1 MVKDFNIK
9 IYLIIFS
16 CMIMSSCSVNESI
29 QKDFNLEKD
38 FSEAKILFDEGKF
51 SKALEKFKYII
62 YNNPGSLVAMNS
74 QLYLAESLFNLEK
87 YDQASKE
94 YDRYI
99 LVSQDSQ
106 GVEKA
111 KFFICKCF
119 FKLSSSYKKDQE
131 ASYIAIDRMQYFIEQ
146 YPNSQ
151 FSSECNV
158 MITELRSKL
167 AKKDLESGKLYLRI
181 EEFPSAIVYFN
192 SVIRDYY
199 DTEYYETAII
209 NLILTYVLNGEIA
222 LADNTFNQYKDDLQ
236 NKDNYIAAKN
246 ILTKDKDTLSL
257 KEYFNLVK

>member
-1 MVKDFNIK
+1 MFV
-9 IYLIIFS
+9 S
-16 CMIMSSCSVNESI
+16 ACAVNESI
-29 QKDFNLEKD
+29 QEDFNLEKN
-38 FSEAKILFDEGKF
+38 FSEAKVLFDEGNF

-62 YNNPGSLVAMNS
+62 YNNPGSLVAMNA

-99 LVSQDSQ
+99 LVSQDSR

-111 KFFICKCF
+111 KFFICKCYF
-119 FKLSSSYKKDQE
+119 ELSSSYKKDQE

>member
-1 MVKDFNIK
+1 MVKDINIK
-9 IYLIIFS
+9 IYLIIFCCLFVVS
-16 CMIMSSCSVNESI
+16 CAVNESI
-29 QKDFNLEKD
+29 QEDFNLEKN
-38 FSEAKILFDEGKF
+38 FSEAKVLFDEGNF

-62 YNNPGSLVAMNS
+62 YNNPGSLVAMNA

-111 KFFICKCF
+111 KFFICKCYF
-119 FKLSSSYKKDQE
+119 ELSSSYKKDQE

-181 EEFPSAIVYFN
+181 EEFPSAIIYFK

-199 DTEYYETAII
+199 DTEYYETAIV
-209 NLILTYVLNGEIA
+209 NLILTYILNGEIDI
-222 LADNTFNQYKDDLQ
+222 ADNVFNQYKDEFQ
-236 NKDNYIAAKN
+236 SEDNYMAAKN
-246 ILTKDKDTLSL
+246 ILTKNKDTLSF

>member
-1 MVKDFNIK
+1 MVKDINIK
-9 IYLIIFS
+9 IYLIIFCCLFVVS
-16 CMIMSSCSVNESI
+16 CAVNESI
-29 QKDFNLEKD
+29 QEDFNLEKN
-38 FSEAKILFDEGKF
+38 FSEAKVLFDEGNF

-62 YNNPGSLVAMNS
+62 YNNPGSLVAMNA

-99 LVSQDSQ
+99 LVSQDSR

-111 KFFICKCF
+111 KFFICKCYF
-119 FKLSSSYKKDQE
+119 ELSSSYKKDQE

-181 EEFPSAIVYFN
+181 EEFPSAIIYFK

-199 DTEYYETAII
+199 DTEYYETAIV
-209 NLILTYVLNGEIA
+209 NLILTYILNGEIDI
-222 LADNTFNQYKDDLQ
+222 ADNVF
-236 NKDNYIAAKN
+236 
-246 ILTKDKDTLSL
+246 TKIDSTV
-257 KEYFNLVK
+257 LV